1 MIKKLQKLKAKK
13 GFTLVEL
20 IVVIAIIGVLAA
32 ILIPTMIG
40 YVKSANITSADQTA
54 ASIRKTVTNTISSME
69 TKGCTL
75 KGYGTVLIYD
85 ISNSGGANA
94 QFSFT
99 APAGGSAEAA
109 ATTVPIKSGSNGSNA
124 ALSVSGKKA
133 AGGNWAGS
141 DMIAAWKEALE
152 KDLKECKAGSAI
164 IVIKNGVCTQVAYSA
179 ADITGQTEIT
189 PDIFAA
195 SGNDEG
201 VIGGDIVG
209 TNPKVTKDGASA
221 PADDSSSASSAG

>member
-54 ASIRKTVTNTISSME
+54 ASIRKTITNTISSME

-75 KGYGTVLIYD
+75 KGTGLVKIYS
-85 ISNSGGANA
+85 ISNSDGASA

-99 APAGGSAEAA
+99 AAPGGADA
-109 ATTVPIKSGSNGSNA
+109 NA
-124 ALSVSGKKA
+124 LAVSGKKSN
-133 AGGNWAGS
+133 GTPWS
-141 DMIAAWKEALE
+141 MTDMQNAWKEALE
-152 KDLKECKAGSAI
+152 KDLKEIKAGTAVIS
-164 IVIKNGVCTQVAYSA
+164 IKNGACTQVAYSS
-179 ADITGQTEIT
+179 ADITDRTAEVT
-189 PDIFAA
+189 PAEFAA
-195 SGNDEG
+195 TGNEDG
-201 VIGGDIVG
+201 VISGDIVG
-209 TNPKVTKDGASA
+209 TNPKVTKDAATSS
-221 PADDSSSASSAG
+221 PAAATP

>member
-54 ASIRKTVTNTISSME
+54 ASIRKTITNTISSME

-75 KGYGTVLIYD
+75 KGTGLVKIYS
-85 ISNSGGANA
+85 ISNTDGASA

-99 APAGGSAEAA
+99 AAAGGAD
-109 ATTVPIKSGSNGSNA
+109 TTTTEVTA
-124 ALSVSGKKA
+124 SGKKSN
-133 AGGNWAGS
+133 GDEWNMD
-141 DMIAAWKEALE
+141 DMKAAWKEALE
-152 KDLKECKAGSAI
+152 KDLKEIKAGTAI
-164 IVIKNGVCTQVAYSA
+164 ISIKNGVCTQVAYSS
-179 ADITGQTEIT
+179 ADITDRTAEIA
-189 PDIFAA
+189 PADFAA
-195 SGNDEG
+195 DGCEDG
-201 VIGGDIVG
+201 VIDGDIIG
-209 TNPKVTKDGASA
+209 TNPKVTKDAATSSTSA
-221 PADDSSSASSAG
+221 

>member
-75 KGYGTVLIYD
+75 TGTGNLYITSIANTD
-85 ISNSGGANA
+85 GASATFTISE
-94 QFSFT
+94 T
-99 APAGGSAEAA
+99 AAAAGSAD
-109 ATTVPIKSGSNGSNA
+109 TSTSTGLVIKGKKSNGDTW
-124 ALSVSGKKA
+124 KID
-133 AGGNWAGS
+133 
-141 DMIAAWKEALE
+141 DMIAALKEALE
-152 KDLKECKAGSAI
+152 KDLKEIKAGTANI
-164 IVIKNGVCTQVAYSA
+164 IIKNGVCTQVAYSSTN
-179 ADITGQTEIT
+179 INSYGEIK
-189 PDIFAA
+189 PDNFTSA
-195 SGNDEG
+195 GNEEG
-201 VIGGDIVG
+201 VIGGSIVG
-209 TNPKVTKDGASA
+209 TNPKVTKDAASTA
-221 PADDSSSASSAG
+221 PAATA

>member
-75 KGYGTVLIYD
+75 KGSGVVYITGIANTD
-85 ISNSGGANA
+85 GASATFTISTTPAAAGGADVV
-94 QFSFT
+94 T
-99 APAGGSAEAA
+99 
-109 ATTVPIKSGSNGSNA
+109 
-124 ALSVSGKKA
+124 VSGKKSNGA
-133 AGGNWAGS
+133 DWQPT
-141 DMIAAWKEALE
+141 DMWAAWKEALE
-152 KDLKECKAGSAI
+152 KDLKEIKAGTAN
-164 IVIKNGVCTQVAYSA
+164 IVIKNGVCTQVAYSSA
-179 ADITGQTEIT
+179 NINSLGEIK
-189 PDIFAA
+189 PANFAA
-195 SGNDEG
+195 TGNEDG
-201 VIGGDIVG
+201 VISGDIVG
-209 TNPKVTKDGASA
+209 TNPKVTKDGAT
-221 PADDSSSASSAG
+221 SSAAAGA

>member
-54 ASIRKTVTNTISSME
+54 ASIRKTITNTISSME

-75 KGYGTVLIYD
+75 KGTGLVKIYS
-85 ISNSGGANA
+85 ISNTDGASA

-99 APAGGSAEAA
+99 AAAGSADDA
-109 ATTVPIKSGSNGSNA
+109 NA
-124 ALSVSGKKA
+124 LAVSGKKSN
-133 AGGNWAGS
+133 GDGWQMT
-141 DMIAAWKEALE
+141 DMQNAWKEALE
-152 KDLKECKAGSAI
+152 KDLKEIKAGTALIS
-164 IVIKNGVCTQVAYSA
+164 IKNGVCTQVAYSS
-179 ADITGQTEIT
+179 ADITSRTAEIA
-189 PDIFAA
+189 PGDFAA
-195 SGNDEG
+195 EGCEDG
-201 VIGGDIVG
+201 VINGDIVG
-209 TNPKVTKDGASA
+209 TNPKVTKDAA
-221 PADDSSSASSAG
+221 TSSAGA

>member
-75 KGYGTVLIYD
+75 KGSGVVYITSIANTDGASATFT
-85 ISNSGGANA
+85 ISTSAA
-94 QFSFT
+94 
-99 APAGGSAEAA
+99 AAGSAD
-109 ATTVPIKSGSNGSNA
+109 TTGVT
-124 ALSVSGKKA
+124 VSGKKSN
-133 AGGNWAGS
+133 GTNWQPT
-141 DMIAAWKEALE
+141 DMWAAWKEALE
-152 KDLKECKAGSAI
+152 KDLKEIKAGTAN
-164 IVIKNGVCTQVAYSA
+164 IVIKNGVCTQVAYSSA
-179 ADITGQTEIT
+179 NINSLNEIK
-189 PDIFAA
+189 PANFAA
-195 SGNDEG
+195 ANCEDG
-201 VIGGDIVG
+201 VINGDIVG
-209 TNPKVTKDGASA
+209 TNPKFTKDGAT
-221 PADDSSSASSAG
+221 SSAAASA

>member
-75 KGYGTVLIYD
+75 KGTGLVKIYS
-85 ISNSGGANA
+85 ISNTDGASA

-99 APAGGSAEAA
+99 AAGGGDDA
-109 ATTVPIKSGSNGSNA
+109 NA
-124 ALSVSGKKA
+124 LAVSGKKSNGTA
-133 AGGNWAGS
+133 WNMT
-141 DMIAAWKEALE
+141 DMQNAWKEALE
-152 KDLKECKAGSAI
+152 KDLKEIKAGTAI
-164 IVIKNGVCTQVAYSA
+164 ISIKNGVCAQVAYSS
-179 ADITGQTEIT
+179 ADITSRTAEIA
-189 PDIFAA
+189 PADFAA
-195 SGNDEG
+195 DGCEDG
-201 VIGGDIVG
+201 VINGDIIG
-209 TNPKVTKDGASA
+209 TNPKVTKDAATSSTSA
-221 PADDSSSASSAG
+221 

>member
-75 KGYGTVLIYD
+75 KGSGVVYITSIANTDGASATFTIGTTAAA
-85 ISNSGGANA
+85 SGGAD
-94 QFSFT
+94 T
-99 APAGGSAEAA
+99 T
-109 ATTVPIKSGSNGSNA
+109 ATTGVT
-124 ALSVSGKKA
+124 VSGKKSN
-133 AGGNWAGS
+133 GTNWQPT
-141 DMIAAWKEALE
+141 DMWAAWKEALE
-152 KDLKECKAGSAI
+152 KDLKEIKAGTAN
-164 IVIKNGVCTQVAYSA
+164 IVIKNGVCTQVAYSSA
-179 ADITGQTEIT
+179 NINSLNEIK
-189 PDIFAA
+189 PANFAA
-195 SGNDEG
+195 ANCEDG
-201 VIGGDIVG
+201 VINGDIVG
-209 TNPKVTKDGASA
+209 TNPKVTKDGAT
-221 PADDSSSASSAG
+221 SSASA

>member
-75 KGYGTVLIYD
+75 KGNGVVYITSIANTDGASATFTIGTTPAAA
-85 ISNSGGANA
+85 GGADA
-94 QFSFT
+94 DAVT
-99 APAGGSAEAA
+99 
-109 ATTVPIKSGSNGSNA
+109 
-124 ALSVSGKKA
+124 VSGKKSN
-133 AGGNWAGS
+133 GTNWAMT
-141 DMIAAWKEALE
+141 DMTAAWKEALE
-152 KDLKECKAGSAI
+152 KDLKEIKAGTECGM
-164 IVIKNGVCTQVAYSA
+164 VFEKFN
-179 ADITGQTEIT
+179 DIQPEDMIEAHIMVEV
-189 PDIFAA
+189 PR
-195 SGNDEG
+195 
-201 VIGGDIVG
+201 
-209 TNPKVTKDGASA
+209 
-221 PADDSSSASSAG
+221 

>member
-75 KGYGTVLIYD
+75 KGSGVVYITGIANTD
-85 ISNSGGANA
+85 GASATFTISTIA
-94 QFSFT
+94 
-99 APAGGSAEAA
+99 APAAGSADTDAV
-109 ATTVPIKSGSNGSNA
+109 T
-124 ALSVSGKKA
+124 VSGKKSN
-133 AGGNWAGS
+133 GTNWAMT
-141 DMIAAWKEALE
+141 DMTAAWKEALE
-152 KDLKECKAGSAI
+152 KDLKEIKAGTAN
-164 IVIKNGVCTQVAYSA
+164 IVIKNGVCTQVAYSSA
-179 ADITGQTEIT
+179 NINSLGEIK
-189 PDIFAA
+189 PANFAA
-195 SGNDEG
+195 ANCEDG
-201 VIGGDIVG
+201 VINGDIVG
-209 TNPKVTKDGASA
+209 TNPKVTKDGAT
-221 PADDSSSASSAG
+221 SSAAAGA

>member
-54 ASIRKTVTNTISSME
+54 ASIRKTITNTISSME

-75 KGYGTVLIYD
+75 KGSGVVYITSIANTDGASATFT
-85 ISNSGGANA
+85 ISTTPAAGGADA
-94 QFSFT
+94 DAVT
-99 APAGGSAEAA
+99 
-109 ATTVPIKSGSNGSNA
+109 
-124 ALSVSGKKA
+124 VSGKKSNGA
-133 AGGNWAGS
+133 DWSIN
-141 DMIAAWKEALE
+141 DMTAAWKEALE
-152 KDLKECKAGSAI
+152 KDLKEIKAGTAN
-164 IVIKNGVCTQVAYSA
+164 IVIKNGVCTQVAYSSA
-179 ADITGQTEIT
+179 NINSLGEIK
-189 PDIFAA
+189 PENFAA
-195 SGNDEG
+195 TGNEDG

-209 TNPKVTKDGASA
+209 TNPKVTKDAA
-221 PADDSSSASSAG
+221 TSSAATP